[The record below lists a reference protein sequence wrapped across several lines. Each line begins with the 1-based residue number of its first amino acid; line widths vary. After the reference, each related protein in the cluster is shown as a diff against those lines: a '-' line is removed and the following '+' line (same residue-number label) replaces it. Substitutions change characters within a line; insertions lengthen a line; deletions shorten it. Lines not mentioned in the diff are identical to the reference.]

1 MHSKEQIIDK
11 VTSMIEELF
20 EVPKSNIKLESRLFE
35 DLELDSIDAIDLITE
50 LQSYIGKRLDPE
62 QFKNVRTVADIVT
75 ASENILKAQE
85 NKAQTDQLEND
96 K

>member
-1 MHSKEQIIDK
+1 MHSKEQITDK

-20 EVPKSNIKLESRLFE
+20 EIPKSKIKLESRLFE
-35 DLELDSIDAIDLITE
+35 DLDLDSIDAIDLITE

-62 QFKNVRTVADIVT
+62 QFKNVRTVADVVT
-75 ASENILKAQE
+75 ASENILRQQSDKSE
-85 NKAQTDQLEND
+85 TDHLEND